1 MAGAGYKDF
10 VNGDILTASQVD
22 TYLMEQAVMVFASAS
37 ARDTAL
43 TTAKA
48 EGMTAYLKDTN
59 TLTTYDGSAW
69 YTIASATTPAWTSY
83 TPALTNMTIGNGTLA
98 VYYIQIGK
106 TVHVRGRI
114 TWGGTTS
121 VAGAISIGLPVTAS
135 ANGSFTGS
143 LTMRAGGV
151 DYMGYIASTTTT
163 IAVSAVGS
171 AGTYANRVT
180 TSATVPGTWTTADNI
195 TFSITYEAA

>member
-1 MAGAGYKDF
+1 MAGAGKKTF
-10 VNGDILTASQVD
+10 VNGDILTASEVN
-22 TYLMEQAVMVFASAS
+22 TYLMEQSVMVFASAS
-37 ARDTAL
+37 ARTAAIG
-43 TTAKA
+43 TAT
-48 EGMTAYLKDTN
+48 EGMVSFLKDTN
-59 TLTTYDGSAW
+59 TIDVYDGATW
-69 YTIASATTPAWTSY
+69 YTIGIANNPAWTSY

-98 VYYIQIGK
+98 CYYVQIGK

-114 TWGGTTS
+114 TWGSTTS

-135 ANGSFTGS
+135 SNGAFTGA

-151 DYMGYIASTTTT
+151 DYQGYIASTTTT

-180 TSATVPGTWTTADNI
+180 TSATVPGTWTSADNI
-195 TFSITYEAA
+195 TFTATYEAA